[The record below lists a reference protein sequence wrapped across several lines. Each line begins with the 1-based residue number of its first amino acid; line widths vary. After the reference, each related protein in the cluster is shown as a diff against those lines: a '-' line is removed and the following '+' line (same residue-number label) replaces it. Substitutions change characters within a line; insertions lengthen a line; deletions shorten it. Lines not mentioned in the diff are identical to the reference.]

1 MIEGGRE
8 RERERERE
16 LEERNGGRGRT
27 RELKRERE
35 REGVG
40 IGKREGLEGGG
51 KKEKLMLFSF
61 LLIQDDNCD
70 QAIFNMVACLVRFTY
85 PNNAVSYNV
94 IFSSI
99 FRKIYK
105 NNLSMTG

>member
-1 MIEGGRE
+1 MEEKEELESSRE
-8 RERERERE
+8 RERERE
-16 LEERNGGRGRT
+16 GGRDW
-27 RELKRERE
+27 K
-35 REGVG
+35 
-40 IGKREGLEGGG
+40 GGG
-51 KKEKLMLFSF
+51 KREKLMLFSF
-61 LLIQDDNCD
+61 PIQDDNYD

-99 FRKIYK
+99 FRKMYK